1 MLTPLTSK
9 FNSKG
14 LWQELVLFLLAPLTL
29 MTFSLSSKWAAFV
42 TIVMTGVVLL
52 IALCIWAYRLKT
64 ITVTDQGLEVKRT
77 CLPFL
82 KRFYRLAEFD
92 SYVVEQEGI
101 SELLH
106 LLCQGQRVVTLSSK
120 IYENYAELKEA
131 LSVVGL
137 KEWGTD
143 ASRAVDS
150 VFKKSHLAGVFVMLF
165 FVLFGVGIP
174 VSNYFE
180 HGQVDMKIFILF
192 LIYELVFL
200 PLFLY
205 ALSESKRF
213 TIWRGHLEVRSTLC
227 PWKTEYY
234 ALNDFD
240 SALKVI
246 VPETMVSEEKSLWL
260 VRNGKL
266 ALSISPSVYA
276 NYDVLEHAIGI
287 VPSRTI
293 SMSMVK
299 KLRYYLG
306 KTINNINI

>member
-14 LWQELVLFLLAPLTL
+14 LLQELALFLLAPLTL
-29 MTFSLSSKWAAFV
+29 MTFSLGSKWEVFV
-42 TIVMTGVVLL
+42 TVVMTGVILL
-52 IALCIWAYRLKT
+52 IALCVWAYRLKT
-64 ITVTDQGLEVKRT
+64 ITITDHGLEVKRT

-82 KRFYRLAEFD
+82 KCFYRRAEFD
-92 SYVVEQEGI
+92 SYVVEQKEN
-101 SELLH
+101 SETFH
-106 LLCQGQRVVTLSSK
+106 LLSQGRRVVTLSSK
-120 IYENYAELKEA
+120 IYENYAELKGV

-137 KEWGTD
+137 KEWGAD

-150 VFKKSHLAGVFVMLF
+150 VFTKSHLAGVFAAFLI
-165 FVLFGVGIP
+165 VLFGVGIP

-180 HGQVDMKIFILF
+180 HGQVETRFFIVF

-200 PLFLY
+200 PLLLY
-205 ALSESKRF
+205 ALYECKRL

-234 ALNDFD
+234 ALSDFD
-240 SALKVI
+240 YALKVI
-246 VPETMVSEEKSLWL
+246 VSETIASEEESLWL
-260 VRNGKL
+260 VRNSKL
-266 ALSISPSVYA
+266 ALSISQSVYA

-287 VPSRTI
+287 VPSQTI

-299 KLRYYLG
+299 NLKYHLG